1 MRIFRATVRG
11 QFDGLDEEQQAALR
25 ARAEEHD
32 ILLVSFSREG
42 SFVYS
47 PGLTWFNLRYEL
59 RSPDEAT
66 DREVEEQALTQAAER
81 LDRMA
86 IPYKR
91 LRVDLM
97 DMASIWQDGPSAR
110 ARGDGRPAAGG
121 TRIPLAVA
129 SPRSGG

>member
-11 QFDGLDEEQQAALR
+11 QFDGLAEERQASLR

-32 ILLVSFSREG
+32 ILLASFSREG

-97 DMASIWQDGPSAR
+97 DMASIWQD
-110 ARGDGRPAAGG
+110 
-121 TRIPLAVA
+121 
-129 SPRSGG
+129 

>member
-11 QFDGLDEEQQAALR
+11 QFDGLDEEQQVALR

-32 ILLVSFSREG
+32 ILKTSFSREG

-66 DREVEEQALTQAAER
+66 DREVEDQALTQAAQR

-97 DMASIWQDGPSAR
+97 DMASIWRD
-110 ARGDGRPAAGG
+110 
-121 TRIPLAVA
+121 
-129 SPRSGG
+129 

>member
-11 QFDGLDEEQQAALR
+11 QFDGLDEEQQVALR

-32 ILLVSFSREG
+32 ILNTSFSREG

-66 DREVEEQALTQAAER
+66 DPEVEDEALTQAAQQ
-81 LDRMA
+81 LDLMA

-97 DMASIWQDGPSAR
+97 DMASSWRD
-110 ARGDGRPAAGG
+110 
-121 TRIPLAVA
+121 
-129 SPRSGG
+129 

>member
-11 QFDGLDEEQQAALR
+11 QFDGVDEGQQAALR
-25 ARAEEHD
+25 ARADEHD
-32 ILLVSFSREG
+32 ILSATFTKEG

-66 DREVEEQALTQAAER
+66 DPEVEEQALTHATER
-81 LDRMA
+81 LDRMG
-86 IPYKR
+86 IPHKH

-97 DMASIWQDGPSAR
+97 DMATIWQD
-110 ARGDGRPAAGG
+110 
-121 TRIPLAVA
+121 
-129 SPRSGG
+129 

>member
-25 ARAEEHD
+25 ARADEHD
-32 ILLVSFSREG
+32 ILSSSFSREG

-59 RSPDEAT
+59 RSTDEAT
-66 DREVEEQALTQAAER
+66 DPEVETQALTQAAER
-81 LDRMA
+81 LDRMG

-91 LRVDLM
+91 LRVDLL
-97 DMASIWQDGPSAR
+97 DMATIWQD
-110 ARGDGRPAAGG
+110 
-121 TRIPLAVA
+121 
-129 SPRSGG
+129 

>member
-11 QFDGLDEEQQAALR
+11 QFDGLDEAQQGALR
-25 ARAEEHD
+25 ARADEHD
-32 ILLVSFSREG
+32 ILEASFTKEG

-66 DREVEEQALTQAAER
+66 DPEVEEQALTQAAER

-97 DMASIWQDGPSAR
+97 DMATIWQD
-110 ARGDGRPAAGG
+110 
-121 TRIPLAVA
+121 
-129 SPRSGG
+129 